1 MATFIAK
8 ILEVEIKE
16 LTTVPE
22 MTDQLELIQQ
32 LYPKITL
39 EKYQSFL
46 SEMIPKK
53 YTQIAVFEN
62 EKCIGLTG
70 CWFSTKLWSGK
81 YLEIDNFVVHEAHRS
96 QGIGK
101 MLTDFIEQKAVQLG
115 CTNIVLD
122 AFTTNFAA
130 HRFYYNQG
138 YGPKGFHFVK
148 ILNENGL
155 T

>member
-1 MATFIAK
+1 MK
-8 ILEVEIKE
+8 IKE
-16 LTTVPE
+16 LTTIEE
-22 MTDQLELIQQ
+22 MLAQIGVMQQ
-32 LYPKITL
+32 LYPKL
-39 EKYQSFL
+39 SKEKYISYLQ
-46 SEMIPKK
+46 EMIPHN
-53 YTQIAVFEN
+53 YTQIAVFDEHV
-62 EKCIGLTG
+62 CVGITG

-81 YLEIDNFVVHEAHRS
+81 YLEIDNFVVHPDHRS
-96 QGIGK
+96 KGIGK
-101 MLTDFIEQKAVQLG
+101 LLTDYVEQKAIDLA

-148 ILNENGL
+148 ILNEEGL